1 MTENRF
7 GVNVERD
14 LRIRASNKCL
24 LLWSPY
30 LKRGGVLICR
40 GVPPWAPP
48 FPAVCVAPTE
58 GRPYKLGHYL
68 KRLTLATMYVLITL
82 LAGSTQFA
90 RAQQQPTGATSS
102 ETPVA
107 GSTTSATSSSAV
119 TSDERYRIGPGD
131 VLDIRVFNRPQLS
144 RDAVRVDGRGVIRMP
159 LIEGDIHAACLA
171 EAEVADEIANRYLK
185 YLRNPQ
191 VSVFVKEFQSQ
202 PVAVIGAVHNPGQFK
217 LQRQVRLLELLTLA
231 NGPADHAGRTVQ
243 IIHAGGPSLCEKTPT
258 ASPNDLAASSL
269 VSYTLSDTLQGKD
282 QANPVVRPGDIVS
295 VPDADQIYVVG
306 NVTQPRAIS
315 LKEPITVSRAIA
327 MAGGEQRDTKR
338 DSVRI
343 VRQLPGSATKQE
355 IRVDLG
361 AIEKR
366 RAEDITLQANDIV
379 DVPTST
385 GKSLLR
391 SLMGTLVPSVS
402 QLPMRVIVP

>member
-1 MTENRF
+1 MIENRF

-14 LRIRASNKCL
+14 LRIRDSNKYL

-30 LKRGGVLICR
+30 LKR
-40 GVPPWAPP
+40 
-48 FPAVCVAPTE
+48 
-58 GRPYKLGHYL
+58 
-68 KRLTLATMYVLITL
+68 LTLASTYVLITL
-82 LAGSTQFA
+82 LAGSTRFA
-90 RAQQQPTGATSS
+90 RAQQPSTGATSS
-102 ETPVA
+102 TARVA
-107 GSTTSATSSSAV
+107 ESTTSATSSSAV
-119 TSDERYRIGPGD
+119 MSDERYRIGPGD

-159 LIEGDIHAACLA
+159 LIEGDIHAACRA

-202 PVAVIGAVHNPGQFK
+202 PVAVIGAVNNPGQFK

-243 IIHAGGPSLCEKTPT
+243 IIHAGGRSLCEETAT
-258 ASPNDLAASSL
+258 ASPDDLAASSF
-269 VSYTLSDTLQGKD
+269 VSYPLSDTLKGKD
-282 QANPVVRPGDIVS
+282 QANPFVRPGDIVS
-295 VPDADQIYVVG
+295 IPDADQIYVVG
-306 NVTQPRAIS
+306 NVTQPRAIP

-343 VRQLPGSATKQE
+343 VRQLPGSTTKQE
-355 IRVDLG
+355 IRIDL
-361 AIEKR
+361 
-366 RAEDITLQANDIV
+366 
-379 DVPTST
+379 
-385 GKSLLR
+385 
-391 SLMGTLVPSVS
+391 
-402 QLPMRVIVP
+402 